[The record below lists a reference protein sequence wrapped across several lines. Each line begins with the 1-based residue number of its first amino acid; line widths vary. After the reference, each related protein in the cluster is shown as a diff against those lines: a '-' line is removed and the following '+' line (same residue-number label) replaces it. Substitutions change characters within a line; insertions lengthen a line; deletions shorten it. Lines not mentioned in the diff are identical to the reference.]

1 MLVNGWGRRACKKL
15 GVAQESESSTDLF
28 TDWKRLKG
36 TGSFSGSCYEF
47 SEAEE
52 GGKAGDL
59 FGWRRKNKVRSS
71 C

>member
-1 MLVNGWGRRACKKL
+1 MLVNRWGRKACKKL
-15 GVAQESESSTDLF
+15 RVAQECGSSTDLF
-28 TDWKRLKG
+28 KDWKRLKG
-36 TGSFSGSCYEF
+36 TGSFSSSCCDL

-59 FGWRRKNKVRSS
+59 FGGRRKNEVRSS